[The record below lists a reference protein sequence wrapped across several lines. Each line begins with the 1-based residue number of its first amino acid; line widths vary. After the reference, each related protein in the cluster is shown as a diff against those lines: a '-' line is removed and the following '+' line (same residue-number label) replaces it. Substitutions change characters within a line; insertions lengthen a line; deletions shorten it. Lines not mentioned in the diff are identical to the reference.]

1 MCDIALHLDLPF
13 VREMYSLIVHVHP
26 IIKRHFLEL
35 WYCLCTHTHT
45 HTHTPHT
52 HHAQIHKLPRELCR
66 MRHLLSFQFDSS
78 VLTDPPPLTAKWG
91 SHALLHYFSL
101 KQKDAVPW
109 RSFRVVVVGPKSGG
123 KTTLLTKLRG
133 EAVVST
139 APTKGLEVSLTIMC
153 SNWISKLASVYI
165 YFIILDCKPKLHPSE

>member
-1 MCDIALHLDLPF
+1 
-13 VREMYSLIVHVHP
+13 
-26 IIKRHFLEL
+26 
-35 WYCLCTHTHT
+35 
-45 HTHTPHT
+45 
-52 HHAQIHKLPRELCR
+52 

-109 RSFRVVVVGPKSGG
+109 SSFRVVVVGPKSGG

-153 SNWISKLASVYI
+153 SN
-165 YFIILDCKPKLHPSE
+165 